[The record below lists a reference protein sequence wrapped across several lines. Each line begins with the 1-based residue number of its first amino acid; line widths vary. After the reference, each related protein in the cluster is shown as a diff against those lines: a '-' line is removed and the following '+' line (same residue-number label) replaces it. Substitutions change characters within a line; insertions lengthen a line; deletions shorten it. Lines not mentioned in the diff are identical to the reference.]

1 MKIVH
6 HKENSMVEIL
16 QNSLNVVQNLTWQ
29 LQNTNL
35 QWGRFPA
42 GITCCNVTK
51 LIATSLEFGWG
62 LWSSCHICQSALRCI
77 PQGFPD
83 LDAQLFR
90 VLLLSMLTFGLCTE
104 LQWFEFCS
112 VSVGAR
118 FGICLSAPFCQE
130 KYPFAQHMGQDTSM
144 NLPEV
149 PECVSPGSVFVS

>member
-6 HKENSMVEIL
+6 HKEKSMVEIL

-29 LQNTNL
+29 LQNKNL
-35 QWGRFPA
+35 QLGRFPA

-62 LWSSCHICQSALRCI
+62 LWSSCHMCQSALRCI

-112 VSVGAR
+112 VSVGAW
-118 FGICLSAPFCQE
+118 FGICLSALFCWE
-130 KYPFAQHMGQDTSM
+130 KYPFAQHMDQDTSM

-149 PECVSPGSVFVS
+149 PECVSSGSVFVS